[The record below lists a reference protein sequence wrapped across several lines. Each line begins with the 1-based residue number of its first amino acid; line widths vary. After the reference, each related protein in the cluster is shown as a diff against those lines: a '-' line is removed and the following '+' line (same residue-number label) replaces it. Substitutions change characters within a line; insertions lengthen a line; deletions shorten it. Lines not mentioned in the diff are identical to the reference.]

1 MAKIKER
8 VLEVKHYTD
17 TLFYF
22 KTTRDPGTRFVDGE
36 FMMVGLDNWSEKL
49 QRNKPIMRAYSVVSP
64 NHQEHLEFYSIKI
77 PDGPLTSK
85 LKDIKIGDEIEV
97 NTRSTGTLINHN
109 VTPGRNLYLMA
120 TGTGIAPFMSIARGL
135 DTYKHYE
142 KVIIV
147 WGARNLKELPF
158 KEYLEG
164 LNEDPIYGQI
174 TQNKLC
180 TYMTTTREDSENT
193 GRVTTALYEGK
204 IQEKLGL
211 EPLDAENDRVM
222 ICGSMPM
229 NLELKEFLED
239 RGFTEG
245 TMKEPGSYVLE
256 KAFVG

>member
-1 MAKIKER
+1 MAKVKEK

-22 KTTRDPGTRFVDGE
+22 KTTRDPGTKFIDGE
-36 FMMVGLDNWSEKL
+36 FMMVGLEIEG
-49 QRNKPIMRAYSVVSP
+49 KPILRAYSVVSP

-85 LKDIKIGDEIEV
+85 LKDIKIGDEIIV
-97 NTRSTGTLINHN
+97 NTRSTGTLINQN
-109 VTPGRNLYLMA
+109 VIPGRNLYLMA

-135 DTYKHYE
+135 DTYKHYD

-147 WGARNLKELPF
+147 WGARFKTELPF

-164 LNEDPIYGQI
+164 LCENETYKDII
-174 TQNKLC
+174 QNKLY
-180 TYMTTTREDSENT
+180 TYMTTTREESEHV

-204 IQEKLGL
+204 IQEELGL
-211 EPLDAENDRVM
+211 EPLDAEHDRVM

-229 NLELKEFLED
+229 NLELKEFLESK
-239 RGFTEG
+239 GFKEG

>member
-1 MAKIKER
+1 MAKIKEK

-22 KTTRDPGTRFVDGE
+22 KTTRDPGTRFTDGE
-36 FMMVGLDNWSEKL
+36 FMMVGIEIEG
-49 QRNKPIMRAYSVVSP
+49 KPLLRAYSVVSP

-85 LKDIKIGDEIEV
+85 LKDIKIGDEIVV
-97 NTRSTGTLINHN
+97 NTRSTGTLINQN
-109 VTPGRNLYLMA
+109 VIPGRNLYLMA
-120 TGTGIAPFMSIARGL
+120 TGTGIAPFMSIARGT
-135 DTYKHYE
+135 DTYKYYD

-147 WGARNLKELPF
+147 WGARFKKELPF

-164 LNEDPIYGQI
+164 LNNDPMYKNII
-174 TQNKLC
+174 QNKLY
-180 TYMTTTREDSENT
+180 TYMTTTREGSENE

-239 RGFTEG
+239 KGFIEG
-245 TMKEPGSYVLE
+245 TMKEPGTYVLE